1 MPLAAGALAKVVVF
15 RPEQARPGAA
25 ATPASPPAPPV
36 MTCNSF
42 QLKFATYFPAALA
55 LTGLPRQEVFEI
67 EVIVV
72 AAAAIDASTFHA
84 QGSGVEPVLFASPR
98 LFSGKR

>member
-1 MPLAAGALAKVVVF
+1 LSIKPLAF
-15 RPEQARPGAA
+15 AA
-25 ATPASPPAPPV
+25 
-36 MTCNSF
+36 
-42 QLKFATYFPAALA
+42 YFPAALA

-72 AAAAIDASTFHA
+72 AAAIDASTFHG
-84 QGSGVEPVLFASPR
+84 QGCGVEPVLFASPR

>member
-1 MPLAAGALAKVVVF
+1 VHAHGGAEGDVRSRLSIKPLA
-15 RPEQARPGAA
+15 
-25 ATPASPPAPPV
+25 
-36 MTCNSF
+36 
-42 QLKFATYFPAALA
+42 FATYFPAALA

-72 AAAAIDASTFHA
+72 AAAIDASTFHA